1 MMARRAD
8 PNGPLL
14 DERGGHPS
22 DATDLEPR
30 RSDRPARASWA
41 RGKGSHGMV
50 VARLLVM
57 AVVSGVLAPG
67 VVSPLRAAQP
77 ASSVAPELW
86 LAAGVARVTPP
97 IEAPEF
103 MLHDLAGKP
112 VRLADFRGRLV
123 LLYFWA
129 TW

>member
-1 MMARRAD
+1 
-8 PNGPLL
+8 
-14 DERGGHPS
+14 
-22 DATDLEPR
+22 
-30 RSDRPARASWA
+30 
-41 RGKGSHGMV
+41 MV
-50 VARLLVM
+50 VARSLAM
-57 AVVSGVLAPG
+57 AVVVGVLAPG

-77 ASSVAPELW
+77 PSSVAPEVW
-86 LAAGVARVTPP
+86 LAAGVARVTSP

-103 MLHDLAGKP
+103 ALQDLAGKP